1 MTISSQY
8 YKDLSKV
15 EKKIKGISFRQFKAY
30 SLLVCTG
37 VVLGVEVFFLPDWA
51 FFLVSI
57 PTAFILATY
66 PVLLLLNR
74 WKERRR
80 KIELYF
86 IYQER
91 IYMTGQIRRY
101 EKHEFTQKQE
111 IKETDQL

>member
-1 MTISSQY
+1 MAISSQY
-8 YKDLSKV
+8 YRDLSKV
-15 EKKIKGISFRQFKAY
+15 EKKIKGISIRQLKAY
-30 SLLVCTG
+30 SLLVCAG
-37 VVLGVEVFFLPDWA
+37 VVLGLEIFFLPDWA
-51 FFLVSI
+51 FLLVSL
-57 PTAFILATY
+57 PTAFILAIY

-86 IYQER
+86 IYQDR

-111 IKETDQL
+111 IKETDKL